1 MRTGGLLDAKLL
13 RGGGAQCLG
22 GSRVAGFTLI
32 ELIVTT
38 AIMGMLSA
46 IALPKYHSFTE
57 GARIARASMEIR
69 ALEIDIATYKA
80 GADSLPGSLAA
91 IGRAHLKDPWGTPY
105 AYLVMAGARRGAVRK
120 DRFLVPLNSDYDLY
134 SNGPDGRTQAPLTS
148 GAGRDDILRAN
159 DGAYVG
165 PASKY

>member
-1 MRTGGLLDAKLL
+1 LDARLL
-13 RGGGAQCLG
+13 RGGAG
-22 GSRVAGFTLI
+22 RVPNRRRLAGFTII
-32 ELIVTT
+32 ELAVTT
-38 AIMGMLSA
+38 AIIGILGT
-46 IALPKYHSFTE
+46 IAVPKYHSITQ
-57 GARIARASMEIR
+57 GAKIARASGEIR
-69 ALEIDIATYKA
+69 ALEIDIATYRA
-80 GADSLPGSLAA
+80 GADSLPRSLAA
-91 IGRAHLKDPWGTPY
+91 IGRANLKDPWGTPY
-105 AYLVMAGARRGAVRK
+105 QFLVMAGAKRGAMRK

>member
-1 MRTGGLLDAKLL
+1 MHPKLL
-13 RGGGAQCLG
+13 RGGAGSVSC

-32 ELIVTT
+32 ELVVTT
-38 AIMGMLSA
+38 AIIGVLSA
-46 IALPKYHSFTE
+46 IAVPRYHSFTE
-57 GARIARASMEIR
+57 GAMIARAAAEIR
-69 ALEIDIATYKA
+69 TLEIDIATYQA
-80 GADSLPGSLAA
+80 GADTLPSSLAV
-91 IGRAHLKDPWGTPY
+91 IGRANLKDPWGNPY
-105 AYLVMAGARRGAVRK
+105 QYLVMAGAKRGAVRK